1 MSEGPLE
8 EKLTDLATVLQP
20 TPQRE
25 LSLPK
30 MEDLKAWLDDTRFQL
45 WGQLQ
50 AAQAPADQPEF
61 EDRFRVRR
69 AAELCRRLVADLES
83 GQIDRGRS
91 ELDELALAAGALERA
106 IRDSGAASS

>member
-20 TPQRE
+20 APQRE

-61 EDRFRVRR
+61 EDKFRVRR
-69 AAELCRRLVADLES
+69 AAELCLRVAADVET
-83 GQIDRGRS
+83 GQIDRGRP
-91 ELDELALAAGALERA
+91 ELAALADAAGALERA
-106 IRDSGAASS
+106 IRGSGAAS